1 MHSNFNDLKTKTMT
15 AKEYLLEIGF
25 DDAHLPELFNNDD
38 KSYYKITEL
47 MEEYHQAKLK
57 LLGIGGVS
65 GTVCLEDA
73 KKVLLRYD
81 QAIKEE
87 IAVKLEWLRD
97 HGTHAE
103 FCDIITDIRE
113 NVLDTYR

>member
-1 MHSNFNDLKTKTMT
+1 MT
-15 AKEYLLEIGF
+15 ELRKQFKKEHPETIGETDKAF
-25 DDAHLPELFNNDD
+25 DDSNYIDWLEAKVEALKQGQSLPID
-38 KSYYKITEL
+38 S
-47 MEEYHQAKLK
+47 
-57 LLGIGGVS
+57 VS
-65 GTVCLEDA
+65 GTVGLEDA

>member
-1 MHSNFNDLKTKTMT
+1 MNELQNLVELLDASKTEHILPNDNT
-15 AKEYLLEIGF
+15 AEYNEGYVKGMNVAMNRIKELS
-25 DDAHLPELFNNDD
+25 LF
-38 KSYYKITEL
+38 S
-47 MEEYHQAKLK
+47 
-57 LLGIGGVS
+57 VS
-65 GTVCLEDA
+65 GTVGLEDA

>member
-1 MHSNFNDLKTKTMT
+1 MT
-15 AKEYLLEIGF
+15 AKEFLEQTSPNDKYGLR
-25 DDAHLPELFNNDD
+25 AELQ
-38 KSYYKITEL
+38 KHRLRRMVEKE
-47 MEEYHQAKLK
+47 MEMYHQAKLK

-65 GTVCLEDA
+65 GTVGLEDA

-103 FCDIITDIRE
+103 FCHIITDIRE